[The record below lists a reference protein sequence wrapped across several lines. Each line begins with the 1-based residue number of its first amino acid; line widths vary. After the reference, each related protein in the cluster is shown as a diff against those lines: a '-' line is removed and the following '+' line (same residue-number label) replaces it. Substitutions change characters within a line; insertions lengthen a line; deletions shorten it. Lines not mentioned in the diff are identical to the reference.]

1 MEAPRYTNV
10 ERLKR
15 QAVVETSEQDEE
27 LSAYLSAAEAAT
39 ERNLQQSLSTYA
51 DAGGNLPPD
60 LLQAIYLLAA
70 TWVANKEA
78 SAPVQLR
85 SIPYGYE
92 FLITPHINYKKE

>member
-1 MEAPRYTNV
+1 MAAPRYTIV
-10 ERLKR
+10 VWVKR
-15 QAVVETSEQDEE
+15 QAVVETNEQDEE
-27 LSAYLSAAEAAT
+27 LEGYLSAAEAAT
-39 ERNLQQSLSTYA
+39 ERNLQQSLSAYE
-51 DAGGNLPPD
+51 DEGGNLPPD

-92 FLITPHINYKKE
+92 FLITPHINYNKE